1 MDDSKEKDEGEG
13 MEEGGMKM
21 EKLGE
26 ACGYGSMES
35 EMVFRDMVD
44 SYNGIRVDIS
54 A

>member
-1 MDDSKEKDEGEG
+1 MEG
-13 MEEGGMKM
+13 GGMKM

>member
-13 MEEGGMKM
+13 MGGGGMKM

-26 ACGYGSMES
+26 ACGWSVES
-35 EMVFRDMVD
+35 EMVFRDVVHG
-44 SYNGIRVDIS
+44 YNGIRVDIS